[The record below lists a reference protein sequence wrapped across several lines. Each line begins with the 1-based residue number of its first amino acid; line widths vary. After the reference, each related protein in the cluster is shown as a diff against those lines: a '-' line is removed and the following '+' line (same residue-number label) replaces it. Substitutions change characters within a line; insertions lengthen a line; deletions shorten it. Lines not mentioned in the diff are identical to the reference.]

1 MSASAQTVYP
11 DRDILSH
18 ESVQNPGEMFM
29 KTQSSQNS
37 LVLLLTLV
45 FLGVGACAASGP
57 HRSTGQVIDDT
68 TIAARTKTAL
78 LADSTTDG
86 LNIDV
91 EVDRD
96 NVQLNGFVDSK
107 AQVKR
112 AGEIARSISGVASVE
127 NNLQVSGGTRKT
139 GEYIDDKA
147 LSASVKAALMDDKL
161 APASEIDVEVNQGV
175 VSLGGYVDSKAE
187 LNAAVAVAK
196 GVKGVQKVIN
206 NLAVR

>member
-1 MSASAQTVYP
+1 
-11 DRDILSH
+11 
-18 ESVQNPGEMFM
+18 M

>member
-1 MSASAQTVYP
+1 VYASAQTGCR
-11 DRDILSH
+11 DRTNFNH
-18 ESVQNPGEMFM
+18 ESFQNAGELFM
-29 KTQSSQNS
+29 KTQNW
-37 LVLLLTLV
+37 LVLSLALV
-45 FLGVGACAASGP
+45 SLALGACAASGP

-96 NVQLNGFVDSK
+96 KVQLNGFVDSQ
-107 AQVKR
+107 AQVDR
-112 AGEIARSISGVASVE
+112 AGEIARSIPGVASVK
-127 NNLQVSGGTRKT
+127 NNLKVSGGTRRT

-147 LSASVKAALMDDKL
+147 LSASVKAALVDDPL
-161 APASEIDVEVNQGV
+161 APGSEIDVEVNRGI
-175 VSLGGYVDSKAE
+175 VSLGGYVDSNAE
-187 LNAAVAVAK
+187 RDAAMAAAK
-196 GVKGVQKVIN
+196 RVKGVQNVID